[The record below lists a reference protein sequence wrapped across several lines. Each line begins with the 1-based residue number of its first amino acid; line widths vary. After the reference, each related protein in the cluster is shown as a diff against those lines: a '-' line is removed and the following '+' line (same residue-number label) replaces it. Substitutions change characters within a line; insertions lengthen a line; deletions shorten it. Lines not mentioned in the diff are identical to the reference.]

1 MYNDIG
7 SAFSRRLS
15 DMLDKLEEFAK
26 TEDEL
31 ALVDNLRET
40 AESARAIEI
49 YPADTSIPCVKCGYI
64 WERG

>member
-15 DMLDKLEEFAK
+15 DMLDKLEDLAQ

-40 AESARAIEI
+40 AESAGAEI
-49 YPADTSIPCVKCGYI
+49 FYTVAF
-64 WERG
+64 

>member
-15 DMLDKLEEFAK
+15 DMLDKLEEFAQ

-40 AESARAIEI
+40 AESAGAEI
-49 YPADTSIPCVKCGYI
+49 FYTVPF
-64 WERG
+64 

>member
-7 SAFSRRLS
+7 NAFSRRLS
-15 DMLDKLEEFAK
+15 DMLDKLEDLAQ

-40 AESARAIEI
+40 AESAGAEI
-49 YPADTSIPCVKCGYI
+49 FYTVAF
-64 WERG
+64 

>member
-1 MYNDIG
+1 MYNNIG

-31 ALVDNLRET
+31 ALVDNLREM
-40 AESARAIEI
+40 AENAGAEI
-49 YPADTSIPCVKCGYI
+49 FYTVAF
-64 WERG
+64 

>member
-40 AESARAIEI
+40 AENAGAEI
-49 YPADTSIPCVKCGYI
+49 FYTVAF
-64 WERG
+64 

>member
-7 SAFSRRLS
+7 AAFSRRLS
-15 DMLDKLEEFAK
+15 DMLDKLEDLAQ

-40 AESARAIEI
+40 AESAGAEI
-49 YPADTSIPCVKCGYI
+49 FYTVAF
-64 WERG
+64 